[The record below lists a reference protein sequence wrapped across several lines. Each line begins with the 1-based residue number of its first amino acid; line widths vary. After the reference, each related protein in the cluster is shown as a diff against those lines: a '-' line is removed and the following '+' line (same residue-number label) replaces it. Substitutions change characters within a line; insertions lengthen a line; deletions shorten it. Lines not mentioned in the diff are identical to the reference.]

1 MKSPNNNSAGM
12 LIPEFISADGE
23 TWVFSLISENGLCC
37 LCSSTKL
44 RNAVNK
50 SFHQNN
56 VEDASALHFKEAAR
70 MIISSVKQAA
80 GQKLSV
86 ISFYGEDGKYLSI
99 SPKGFE
105 HNFRPEDVPDPQS
118 ERQQERR
125 KILSRLKIAALG
137 GPEDDD
143 LPDNTETSIFE

>member
-1 MKSPNNNSAGM
+1 MNNNQSI
-12 LIPEFISADGE
+12 IPEFISADGE
-23 TWVFSLISENGLCC
+23 TWVFSLLSDNGLCC

-50 SFHQNN
+50 SFQQNN

-70 MIISSVKQAA
+70 MIISSVKEVT
-80 GQKLSV
+80 GEKLSV
-86 ISFYGEDGKYLSI
+86 ISFSGAAGKYLSI

-105 HNFRPEDVPDPQS
+105 HNFQPADVPDPQS
-118 ERQQERR
+118 ERQRQRR
-125 KILSRLKIAALG
+125 EILSRLKIAALG

-143 LPDNTETSIFE
+143 LPDNNKTSIFE

>member
-1 MKSPNNNSAGM
+1 MNNNPSI
-12 LIPEFISADGE
+12 IPEFISADGE
-23 TWVFSLISENGLCC
+23 TWVFSLLSDNGLCC

-50 SFHQNN
+50 SFQQNN

-70 MIISSVKQAA
+70 MIIRSVREVT

-86 ISFYGEDGKYLSI
+86 ITFAGEEEKYLSI
-99 SPKGFE
+99 SPQGFE
-105 HNFRPEDVPDPQS
+105 HNFQPADVLPVQS
-118 ERQQERR
+118 DQQQKRR
-125 KILSRLKIAALG
+125 EILSRLKIAALG